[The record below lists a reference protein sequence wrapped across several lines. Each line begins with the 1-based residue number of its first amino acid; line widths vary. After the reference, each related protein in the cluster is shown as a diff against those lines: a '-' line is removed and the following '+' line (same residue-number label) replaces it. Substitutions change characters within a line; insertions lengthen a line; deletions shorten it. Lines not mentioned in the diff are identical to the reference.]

1 VKLTLTVSPSL
12 KPDGGKA
19 YSTRGQLFDGRIDG
33 HSVVKR
39 TATPFCT
46 AARVLLAEG
55 IDPAT
60 RLVMRHE
67 GSAND
72 ALRSTGMRYVECHH
86 ITARRLIYAPQSDG
100 YTKLFL
106 MKPPR
111 LDLTVE
117 AVVVESLEWRE
128 LLGPEA
134 VRLATKRLHAC
145 GYTPKAPV

>member
-1 VKLTLTVSPSL
+1 MPGTPSKFTQAMFDL
-12 KPDGGKA
+12 YQKTKQETGYNATGFL
-19 YSTRGQLFDGRIDG
+19 QL
-33 HSVVKR
+33 
-39 TATPFCT
+39 
-46 AARVLLAEG
+46 LE
-55 IDPAT
+55 
-60 RLVMRHE
+60 RHQGE
-67 GSAND
+67 
-72 ALRSTGMRYVECHH
+72 E
-86 ITARRLIYAPQSDG
+86 TARRLIYAPQSDG

-117 AVVVESLEWRE
+117 AVIVESLEWRE